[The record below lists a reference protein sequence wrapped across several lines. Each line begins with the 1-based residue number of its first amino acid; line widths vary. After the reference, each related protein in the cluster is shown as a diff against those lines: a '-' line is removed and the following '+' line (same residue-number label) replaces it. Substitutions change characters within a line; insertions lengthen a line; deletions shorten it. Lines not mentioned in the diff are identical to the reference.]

1 MVFLGVILPMYHPVS
16 SRMLTK
22 LAATSTSLIFII
34 SATWLV
40 SKKFDDHVEAKH
52 QTVIDY
58 TPLGSIRNYP
68 EERLNLD
75 YIPEISDHQNHPGRK
90 KSFALKNGKNGRENN
105 KQAEYG
111 HNKINAKFDHDKTT
125 NLITPQSQITTISPQ
140 TDPIASILK
149 TR

>member
-1 MVFLGVILPMYHPVS
+1 MYQPVS

-22 LAATSTSLIFII
+22 LATTSTSLVFII

-40 SKKFDDHVEAKH
+40 SKKFDDPVEAKH

-75 YIPEISDHQNHPGRK
+75 HIPEISDHQNHPGRK
-90 KSFALKNGKNGRENN
+90 KSFGLKNGKSRKENN
-105 KQAEYG
+105 IHAEYDN
-111 HNKINAKFDHDKTT
+111 NKINSKFEHDKTT
-125 NLITPQSQITTISPQ
+125 HLITAQSQITTTSPQ
-140 TDPIASILK
+140 IDPIASILK

>member
-1 MVFLGVILPMYHPVS
+1 MYQPVS

-22 LAATSTSLIFII
+22 LATTSTSLVFII

-40 SKKFDDHVEAKH
+40 SKKFDDQVEAKH

-75 YIPEISDHQNHPGRK
+75 HIPEISDHQNHPGRK
-90 KSFALKNGKNGRENN
+90 KSFGLKNGKSRKENN
-105 KQAEYG
+105 IHAEYDN
-111 HNKINAKFDHDKTT
+111 NKINSKFEHDKTT
-125 NLITPQSQITTISPQ
+125 HLITAQSQITTTSPQ
-140 TDPIASILK
+140 IDPIASILK